1 MKNRSSL
8 VSDLLTELAAETGI
22 KLLIE
27 PEYGYA
33 GRITTSDQRIY
44 YFHSTKFDINRLGAS
59 EIAEDKDYAAFFMR
73 QLGFPVPEGNAFYS
87 DEWCGKIKSP
97 KNAQAAVVYAEQ
109 LGFPVIVKPNSES
122 QGRGVEKVHSKED
135 LLIAL
140 SHVFNHLKDKVVLV
154 QKVVVGNDYRIVVL
168 ADEVLCAYRRIPLS
182 ITGDGISTIHQL
194 LEKKQSQFVERGR
207 DTVINLNDPR
217 IERQLRHEKLSFST
231 TLPANQTLQLLAN
244 ANLSSGGEAED
255 VTSILHKDYKEMAIR
270 LTREMGLTYSGIDIM
285 TKYPI
290 NERLK
295 DYTVIEINAAPGLD
309 YYAEAGSR
317 QQQIVKQLYQKLLLQ
332 MIRTH

>member
-1 MKNRSSL
+1 L
-8 VSDLLTELAAETGI
+8 HYEE
-22 KLLIE
+22 
-27 PEYGYA
+27 
-33 GRITTSDQRIY
+33 
-44 YFHSTKFDINRLGAS
+44 
-59 EIAEDKDYAAFFMR
+59 
-73 QLGFPVPEGNAFYS
+73 
-87 DEWCGKIKSP
+87 
-97 KNAQAAVVYAEQ
+97 
-109 LGFPVIVKPNSES
+109 
-122 QGRGVEKVHSKED
+122 
-135 LLIAL
+135 
-140 SHVFNHLKDKVVLV
+140 
-154 QKVVVGNDYRIVVL
+154 
-168 ADEVLCAYRRIPLS
+168 
-182 ITGDGISTIHQL
+182 
-194 LEKKQSQFVERGR
+194 
-207 DTVINLNDPR
+207 
-217 IERQLRHEKLSFST
+217 LSFST

-290 NERLK
+290 NDRLK